1 MEALYISELAKIVDG
16 RVIGQPSALVTG
28 VCLDSRKVKPGDLFI
43 PLEGRNTDGHNYI
56 MHAFSNGATAAL
68 SEKGLSNIPHNATV
82 ILVDDA
88 LSALQ
93 KLGIAS
99 LNKAKPIVVGVTGS
113 TGKTS
118 TKEMIDKVLKEK
130 YSSFKSEGNLNSE
143 QGLPLALCELCDQDE
158 VATLEMG
165 MRGKGQIKQ
174 LTEIAKPNIAV
185 ITNIG
190 KVHLELFNNQEE
202 LAMAKAEI
210 LEGLEEDGVG
220 ILNGDDKWCREIA
233 SRFSDKDIKFFGLED
248 NNDYQAIDLE
258 RDSKGSFSYTLIKG
272 KESIRVYLPLPG
284 KYLVYNSLAA
294 FAVGDVLEV
303 SWDDIVEGIS
313 QYQTLQGRQ
322 KVHYID
328 DVTIIDD
335 TYNSNPDSIKAALEQ
350 VKYTPSKGK
359 KIAVLG
365 DMKELGGEAE
375 LSHRQV
381 GIVVENYDVD
391 IVICYGELAK
401 YIGEE
406 LDVRHSSVEVY
417 YEQNKENIVKLLKN
431 IVKKDDV
438 LLVKGSRSMEM
449 EKILTDYTGKRL
461 YS

>member
-16 RVIGQPSALVTG
+16 RVIGQPRALVTG

-43 PLEGRNTDGHNYI
+43 PLEGRNTDGHNFI

-82 ILVDDA
+82 VLVDNA
-88 LSALQ
+88 LIALQ

-99 LNKAKPIVVGVTGS
+99 LKKAKPIVVGVTGS

-118 TKEMIDKVLKEK
+118 TKEMIDRVLQEK
-130 YSSFKSEGNLNSE
+130 YSSFKSEGNLNTE

-174 LTEIAKPNIAV
+174 LTELSPPNIAV

-190 KVHLELFNNQEE
+190 KVHLELFDSQEE

-220 ILNGDDKWCREIA
+220 ILNGDDKWCRKIA
-233 SRFSDKDIKFFGLED
+233 EKFSDIDIKFFGLED
-248 NNDYQAIDLE
+248 DNDYQAIDLE
-258 RDSKGSFSYTLIKG
+258 RDSKGYFSYTLVK
-272 KESIRVYLPLPG
+272 KEDEIRVHLPAPG
-284 KYLVYNSLAA
+284 KHLVYNSLAA
-294 FAVGDVLEV
+294 FAVGNVLDV
-303 SWDDIVEGIS
+303 SWDDIVNGIS
-313 QYQTLQGRQ
+313 QFQTLQGRQ
-322 KVHYID
+322 KIYYIN

-350 VKYTPSKGK
+350 LKYTPTKGK

-365 DMKELGGEAE
+365 DMKELGGEAA
-375 LSHRQV
+375 LAHRQV
-381 GIVVENYDVD
+381 GIVMENYNVDV
-391 IVICYGELAK
+391 VICYGELAR
-401 YIGEE
+401 YIGKE
-406 LDVRHSSVEVY
+406 LDIRHSSIDVY
-417 YEQNKENIVKLLKN
+417 YEQNKEDIVNLLKR

-449 EKILTDYTGKRL
+449 ENILTEYTGKRL